1 MHKFLR
7 FKEKLSLCFGDVILM
22 ESFMKED
29 RRSRVVDTYK
39 KYASGN
45 LEESDKLLSRGTY
58 INGDGTFVD
67 SGGAFVRSAKD
78 LKIPENIDLESW
90 IEKSGIFFM
99 DPEKFSLVMEEIEK
113 FPFARCGT
121 VSPHTSFPI
130 PDTTNRKI
138 IFLVAMR
145 LVTIKGYSGFVS
157 GTFHSVS

>member
-7 FKEKLSLCFGDVILM
+7 FKEKVSLCFGDVLLM

-29 RRSRVVDTYK
+29 RRSRVFDIYK

-45 LEESDKLLSRGTY
+45 LEESDKLLSRGAY
-58 INGDGTFVD
+58 LNGDGTFVD
-67 SGGAFVRSAKD
+67 SSGAFVRSAKD
-78 LKIPENIDLESW
+78 LKIPENIDLELW

-99 DPEKFSLVMEEIEK
+99 DSEKFSLVMEEIEK

-130 PDTTNRKI
+130 PTMMNEKV
-138 IFLVAMR
+138 IFLEAMR
-145 LVTIKGYSGFVS
+145 LKTIKGYSGFVAGS
-157 GTFHSVS
+157 FHSVS

>member
-7 FKEKLSLCFGDVILM
+7 FKEKLSLCFGDVLMM

-45 LEESDKLLSRGTY
+45 LEESDKLLSRGAY

-78 LKIPENIDLESW
+78 LKIPEIVDLELW
-90 IEKSGIFFM
+90 NEESGIFRM
-99 DPEKFSLVMEEIEK
+99 DSGTFSLVIEEIER

-130 PDTTNRKI
+130 PDTTNRKV

-145 LVTIKGYSGFVS
+145 LVTIKGYSGFVVGS
-157 GTFHSVS
+157 FHSVS